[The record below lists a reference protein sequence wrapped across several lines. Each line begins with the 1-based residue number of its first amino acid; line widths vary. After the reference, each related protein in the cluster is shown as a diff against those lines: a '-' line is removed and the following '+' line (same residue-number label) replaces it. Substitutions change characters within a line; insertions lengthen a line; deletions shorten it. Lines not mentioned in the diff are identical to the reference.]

1 MEPKKVERIKPARIQ
16 PARCIQ
22 NEEDVMSPTVTHV
35 VAEATNA
42 FHSKEL
48 QDMLL
53 QYPQAVA
60 TQTAWLDTCYSR
72 QTRVDATPFLH
83 AFR

>member
-1 MEPKKVERIKPARIQ
+1 
-16 PARCIQ
+16 
-22 NEEDVMSPTVTHV
+22 MSPFNTMNVDHQ
-35 VAEATNA
+35 
-42 FHSKEL
+42 EL

-60 TQTAWLDTCYSR
+60 TQTAWLDACYSR

-83 AFR
+83 TFR

>member
-1 MEPKKVERIKPARIQ
+1 M
-16 PARCIQ
+16 
-22 NEEDVMSPTVTHV
+22 
-35 VAEATNA
+35 NA
-42 FHSKEL
+42 DHQEL
-48 QDMLL
+48 QDMVL

-83 AFR
+83 TFRWQRPTMSMLEGIVDVLLSYSLTQYKWKYVMCDI